1 MDPITQQGL
10 AGAAGAS
17 GDPVYVDDLFA
28 TKLYRGNST
37 GSSSQNVITGLD
49 NTDGKALIWQKARRY
64 FGSNSY
70 GFNHYLTDTERGA
83 TKVVMTNQQGG
94 EVTETAVTSFLTT
107 GFTAGGFVIT
117 NNQDSDNVA
126 WNFKAHPG
134 FFDIITWTGDG
145 TTNGSKTVSHN
156 LEGVPGCVLVKRT
169 SSGNKQW
176 MVYHKSLYNGLA
188 DNVGVNQAHLLYFST
203 STEVSQGTGPVFTA
217 DSMTLY
223 NSSWENESGST
234 YVAYLFADNDQRFG
248 TNQDEAIIKCG
259 VFNGTNSVH
268 DVNIGFEPQW
278 MMWKAKNANTPWM
291 IVDDMRA
298 FTDNNQDSRYLYP
311 DNQQMEG
318 GSAGFMAKHSNGFR
332 PVSGSYTNQSG
343 YSYVYVA
350 IARPHKPPESGYH
363 VFNVDRKTGGS
374 NAYPQYSANFPPDLV
389 LRRDDKNTSGTVE
402 FITRIRNSIAYP
414 TLASSDYNA
423 GTSMLDAFNFNN
435 GWMNQSGSDTQD
447 YAWMFKRA
455 AGFMDIV
462 TYDGQGTSKTIKHNL
477 RAKPELVIIRKLA
490 SYIDWQVY
498 AQPVTSPN
506 SNWWQNRMYANYTNG
521 ADSNTNQLTA
531 EPTDDE
537 LYVGGINAVGASGSR
552 YMAFLFASVEGVSKI
567 GTYTGSHPN
576 NQVVQCGFSP
586 RFVLTKRAD
595 ATGNWSF
602 FDTHRGINNAASD
615 PVLNWNTTS
624 AEVTNLDQ
632 LFPHNTGFGVFATGS
647 AEFNS
652 SNGEHLFLAIA

>member
-28 TKLYRGNST
+28 TSLYRGNSST
-37 GSSSQNVITGLD
+37 QNIINGLD

-64 FGSNSY
+64 FGSDSY
-70 GFNHYLTDTERGA
+70 GWHHYLTDTERGV
-83 TKVVMTNQQGG
+83 TKCVRTNHPGQ
-94 EVTETAVTSFLTT
+94 EVTENAVTAFNTN
-107 GFTAGGFVIT
+107 GFQAGSFVIT
-117 NNQDSDNVA
+117 NHQDADNVA

-156 LEGVPGCVLVKRT
+156 LEGIPGCVLVKRT
-169 SSGNKQW
+169 SGSNKEW
-176 MVYHKSLYNGLA
+176 MVYHKSLYNGLG
-188 DNVGVNQAHLLYFST
+188 NNSGSNQAHFLYFT
-203 STEVSQGTGPVFTA
+203 QSTEVSQGTGPVFTA
-217 DSMTLY
+217 DTMTLY
-223 NSSWENESGST
+223 NSSWENESGQN
-234 YVAYLFADNDQRFG
+234 YVAYLFADDDQRFG
-248 TNQDEAIIKCG
+248 TGQDEPIIKCG
-259 VFNGTNSVH
+259 VFTGTNSVH
-268 DVNIGFEPQW
+268 DKQIGFEPQW

-311 DNQQMEG
+311 NEAHMEG

-350 IARPHKPPESGYH
+350 IARPHKPPESGYS
-363 VFNVDRKTGGS
+363 VFNVDRKTGGN
-374 NAYPQYSANFPPDLV
+374 NATPQYSANFPPDLV
-389 LRRDDKNTSGTVE
+389 LRRNDKHANGNVE

-414 TLASSDYNA
+414 TLSSTDSNG
-423 GTSMLDAFNFNN
+423 GTSMLDQFNFNK
-435 GWMNQSGSDTQD
+435 GWSNQSGSDTND
-447 YAWMFKRA
+447 YAWLFKRA

-462 TYDGQGTSKTIKHNL
+462 VYDGQGSSKTVKHNL
-477 RAKPELVIIRKLA
+477 RKKPELVIIRKLN
-490 SYIDWQVY
+490 SYTDWQVY
-498 AQPVTSPN
+498 AQGITSPN
-506 SNWWQNRMYANYTNG
+506 SNWWQNRMYANYTNA

-537 LYVGGINAVGASGSR
+537 LYVGSTNAVGASGSR
-552 YMAFLFASVEGVSKI
+552 YMAFLFASVEGVSKV

-586 RFVLTKRAD
+586 RFILMKRAD
-595 ATGNWSF
+595 ATGNWWF
-602 FDTHRGINNAASD
+602 FDTHRGINNAAAD
-615 PVLNWNTTS
+615 PTLNWNTNS
-624 AEVTNLDQ
+624 PEVTNLDQ
-632 LFPHNTGFGVFATGS
+632 LFPHNSGFGLFATGS
-647 AEFNS
+647 VEYNS
-652 SNGEHLFLAIA
+652 SNNTHLFLAIA